1 MLISLIKRIKN
12 SLLKIELGRQLVAL
26 IYNFYN
32 KILFTKNYKIFT
44 KDKVWFHQT
53 SYGLLTNDFPI
64 FKPDQYIGENYQI
77 FFENYL
83 PKKNDI
89 VVELGSGTGNET
101 LYISNLVGPKG
112 KIVAVEPFEDVFNL
126 LRKTIQIN
134 NLQNV
139 SLINKAI
146 YRSNTEIGF
155 SSDKKN
161 WLGGKID
168 TKSKKKIQTTTLN
181 ELIINQKLDKIDY
194 CKINIEGAE
203 KYITNSSELFFKICN
218 NIAVECHDFLPGE
231 ENKTHSIV
239 KEFLI
244 QNNFK
249 IKLSN
254 RNKYKWDKYFIFGSK

>member
-1 MLISLIKRIKN
+1 MWI
-12 SLLKIELGRQLVAL
+12 
-26 IYNFYN
+26 
-32 KILFTKNYKIFT
+32 
-44 KDKVWFHQT
+44 HQT
-53 SYGLLTNDFPI
+53 SHGLLANDFPI
-64 FKPDQYIGENYQI
+64 FKPDQYIKENYQI

-168 TKSKKKIQTTTLN
+168 LTSKKKN
-181 ELIINQKLDKIDY
+181 
-194 CKINIEGAE
+194 
-203 KYITNSSELFFKICN
+203 TNN
-218 NIAVECHDFLPGE
+218 N
-231 ENKTHSIV
+231 S
-239 KEFLI
+239 
-244 QNNFK
+244 
-249 IKLSN
+249 
-254 RNKYKWDKYFIFGSK
+254 